1 MKFEKPLIE
10 GTLIRR
16 YKRFLADVELGSG
29 EKVLAH
35 VPNSGSMKGCADPGW
50 PVALTFND
58 SPGRKLKYTLE
69 LVKSGKYWIG
79 VNTMRPNRLAEEA
92 IASGFV
98 KELAGFGSIRRE
110 VKYGK
115 NSRVDLLLED
125 PEKGSVYVEVKNV
138 TMPGPGGAVLF
149 PDAVTERG
157 LKHLEELSKIVTGGG
172 RAAMLYWVNRGD
184 GNVVRPAREIDPD
197 YANGLK
203 KAAKKGVELY
213 AIRAKISLRGIEPDK
228 LLKVVLD

>member
-10 GTLIRR
+10 GTLIKR
-16 YKRFLADVELGSG
+16 YKRFLSDVELKSG
-29 EKVLAH
+29 EKVMAH
-35 VPNSGSMKGCADPGW
+35 VPNSGSMKGCAEPGW

-58 SPGRKLKYTLE
+58 DPARKLKYTLE

-79 VNTMRPNRLAEEA
+79 VNTMRPNRLAEET
-92 IASGFV
+92 IASGFIR
-98 KELAGFGSIRRE
+98 ELAGFRAIRRE

-125 PEKGSVYVEVKNV
+125 PKKGTVYVEVKNV
-138 TMPGPGGAVLF
+138 TMPGEGGAILF

-157 LKHLEELSKIVTGGG
+157 LKHLEELAAVVKKGQ

-184 GNVVRPAREIDPD
+184 GKVVRPAAQIDPA
-197 YANGLK
+197 YAKGLQ
-203 KAAKKGVELY
+203 KAAGQGVEIY
-213 AIRAKISLRGIEPDK
+213 AVRAKITLKGIEADERIP
-228 LLKVVLD
+228 VELD